1 MAKKKNDDLFE
12 DLGFEDQDNSTLELL
27 DSDEPDQ
34 VEDDLES
41 EDQVELDRRKA
52 DYAKLKKTD
61 KIFNNSYNAGSTLVE
76 DEDEIH
82 SYNEIKLDS
91 SSPDYHLYD
100 KEKYIDGIDFKI
112 TQVDI
117 NKFISTSDEVNLILG
132 PEPAKKKFI
141 KSEINDLFKII
152 LNGVSVGESAS
163 VFVSSIHVLDTIS
176 ALTCME
182 YKKLFDMLIYDN
194 KEILLIELNKK
205 YSFLDKS
212 SKNLKMF

>member
-1 MAKKKNDDLFE
+1 M
-12 DLGFEDQDNSTLELL
+12 
-27 DSDEPDQ
+27 
-34 VEDDLES
+34 
-41 EDQVELDRRKA
+41 
-52 DYAKLKKTD
+52 
-61 KIFNNSYNAGSTLVE
+61 
-76 DEDEIH
+76 
-82 SYNEIKLDS
+82 
-91 SSPDYHLYD
+91 
-100 KEKYIDGIDFKI
+100 
-112 TQVDI
+112 
-117 NKFISTSDEVNLILG
+117 G